1 MADPTKSY
9 LYGVR
14 QIRLVNLTP
23 TGATDPSATS
33 YDITNPQSVGYSFIY
48 IDGEEQVQRGGDDIC
63 AMINEDD
70 KFVGVNFDVVLAAL
84 MPEVDE
90 TICGG
95 VATPGASAKW
105 TSPISD
111 AEEAYPFS
119 MIIWVA
125 NYTESDR
132 GSVQDGFIMF
142 TLPFCK
148 GKRSTD
154 TNADKVFGKPAYSI
168 EARNNESDI
177 ETPTVLPAI
186 SYEKVETIVPLE

>member
-1 MADPTKSY
+1 MATPTKSY
-9 LYGVR
+9 LYGLR
-14 QIRLVNLTP
+14 QIRLVNLLA
-23 TGATDPSATS
+23 TGAADASAIT
-33 YDITNPQSVGYSFIY
+33 YDITNPQSVAYSFIY
-48 IDGEEQVQRGGDDIC
+48 IDGEEQVQRGGDDIV
-63 AMINEDD
+63 ALINEDD
-70 KFVGVNFDVVLAAL
+70 KFVGVDFDVVFAAL

-95 VATPGASAKW
+95 IATSSKW
-105 TSPISD
+105 ESPITD

-132 GSVQDGFIMF
+132 GSVQDGFIKF

-148 GKRSTD
+148 GRRSTD

-168 EARNNESDI
+168 EARNNESDSEDI
-177 ETPTVLPAI
+177 LSAI
-186 SYEKVETIVPLE
+186 TYEKVASIE

>member
-1 MADPTKSY
+1 MATPTKTY

-14 QIRLVNLTP
+14 QIRLVNLLA
-23 TGATDPSATS
+23 TGADDASAVT
-33 YDITNPQSVGYSFIY
+33 YDITNPQSVAYSFIY
-48 IDGEEQVQRGGDDIC
+48 IDGEEQVQRGGDDIV
-63 AMINEDD
+63 ALINEDD
-70 KFVGVNFDVVLAAL
+70 KFIGVDFDVILAAL
-84 MPEVDE
+84 MNEIDG

-95 VATPGASAKW
+95 TSTPASSKW
-105 TSPISD
+105 ESPISD

-148 GKRSTD
+148 GRRSTD

-168 EARNNESDI
+168 EARNNESDSEDI
-177 ETPTVLPAI
+177 LAAI
-186 SYEKVETIVPLE
+186 SYEKVASIV

>member
-1 MADPTKSY
+1 MATPTKSY

-14 QIRLVNLTP
+14 QIKVKNLLA
-23 TGATDPSATS
+23 TGAEDGSATE

-63 AMINEDD
+63 ALINEDD
-70 KFVGVNFDVVLAAL
+70 KFIGVDFDVVLAAL

-95 VATPGASAKW
+95 TATSGSFKW
-105 TSPISD
+105 ESPISD
-111 AEEAYPFS
+111 AEEAYPFE
-119 MIIWVA
+119 MYIWVA

-168 EARNNESDI
+168 EARNNESGS
-177 ETPTVLPAI
+177 PVLPAI
-186 SYEKVETIVPLE
+186 TYEKVPEIE

>member
-1 MADPTKSY
+1 MATPTKTY

-14 QIRLVNLTP
+14 QIRLVNLLA
-23 TGATDPSATS
+23 TGAADASAIT
-33 YDITNPQSVGYSFIY
+33 YDITIPQSVAYSFIY

-63 AMINEDD
+63 ALINEDD
-70 KFVGVNFDVVLAAL
+70 KFVGVDFDVVLAAL
-84 MPEVDE
+84 MNEIDAV
-90 TICGG
+90 ICGG
-95 VATPGASAKW
+95 VSTPASSQW
-105 TSPISD
+105 ESPISD

-125 NYTESDR
+125 NYSESDR

-148 GKRSTD
+148 GRRSTD

-168 EARNNESDI
+168 EARNNESDSEDI
-177 ETPTVLPAI
+177 LAAI
-186 SYEKVETIVPLE
+186 KYEKVASIV

>member
-14 QIRLVNLTP
+14 QIRLLNLLA
-23 TGATDPSATS
+23 TGAVDPSATS
-33 YDITNPQSVGYSFIY
+33 YDITNPQSAAYSFIY
-48 IDGEEQVQRGGDDIC
+48 IDGEEQVHRGGDDIC
-63 AMINEDD
+63 ALINEDD
-70 KFVGVNFDVVLAAL
+70 KFVGVNFDIVLAAL

-95 VATPGASAKW
+95 VATPASSEWASP
-105 TSPISD
+105 TSD
-111 AEEAYPFS
+111 TEEAYPFS

-154 TNADKVFGKPAYSI
+154 TNADKVFGKPAYNI
-168 EARNNESDI
+168 EARNNESG
-177 ETPTVLPAI
+177 ETVLPAI
-186 SYEKVETIVPLE
+186 KYEKVEAIE

>member
-1 MADPTKSY
+1 MATPTKSY

-14 QIRLVNLTP
+14 QIRLVNLLA
-23 TGATDPSATS
+23 TGAADASAIT
-33 YDITNPQSVGYSFIY
+33 YDITNPQSVAYSFIY
-48 IDGEEQVQRGGDDIC
+48 IDGEEQVQRGGDDIV
-63 AMINEDD
+63 ALINEDD
-70 KFVGVNFDVVLAAL
+70 KFIGVDFDVVFAAL
-84 MPEVDE
+84 MAEVDE

-95 VATPGASAKW
+95 MATPASSEWA
-105 TSPISD
+105 SPISD

-168 EARNNESDI
+168 EARNNESDDPI
-177 ETPTVLPAI
+177 LPAI
-186 SYEKVETIVPLE
+186 KYAKVASIV

>member
-1 MADPTKSY
+1 MTTPTKSY

-14 QIRLVNLTP
+14 TIRLVNLLAS
-23 TGATDPSATS
+23 GATDASAIS
-33 YDITNPQSVGYSFIY
+33 YDVTNPQSVAYSFIY
-48 IDGEEQVQRGGDDIC
+48 IDGEEQVQRGGDDIV

-70 KFVGVNFDVVLAAL
+70 KFVGVDFDVVLAAL
-84 MPEVDE
+84 MNEVDE

-95 VATPGASAKW
+95 TSSADGQW
-105 TSPISD
+105 SSPTID
-111 AEEAYPFS
+111 DDEAFPFS

-125 NYTESDR
+125 NYKESDR

-148 GKRSTD
+148 GRRSTD

-168 EARNNESDI
+168 EARNNESG
-177 ETPTVLPAI
+177 ETPLPAI
-186 SYEKVETIVPLE
+186 SYEKVDSIV